1 MSARQTVI
9 ATLAACAL
17 IADGGPKTPR
27 LVWNATASAPIGL
40 YRAARGETLHRGD
53 LVLALPSRS
62 IQQFAASRGYL
73 PFGVPLVKHVAALAH
88 DRICARGDTITIN
101 GHVAVIRLT
110 ADGNHR
116 PLPAWTGCQTLTQ
129 SSVLLLNPD
138 VPQSFDGRYFG
149 PISTTAILGKLVPLW
164 TH

>member
-1 MSARQTVI
+1 MSVRQTLI
-9 ATLAACAL
+9 ATFATCAL
-17 IADGGPKTPR
+17 IADSEPKTPC
-27 LVWNATASAPIGL
+27 LVWNATASAPLGL
-40 YRAARGETLHRGD
+40 YRVATGETLHRGD

-62 IQQFAASRGYL
+62 IQQFVANRGYL
-73 PFGVPLVKHVAALAH
+73 PLGVPMVKHVAALAH
-88 DRICARGDTITIN
+88 DRICARGNTVTIN
-101 GHVAVIRLT
+101 GHIAVIRLT

-116 PLPAWTGCQTLTQ
+116 PLPAWMGCQTLTP

-149 PISTTAILGKLVPLW
+149 PLSTTAILGKLVPVW